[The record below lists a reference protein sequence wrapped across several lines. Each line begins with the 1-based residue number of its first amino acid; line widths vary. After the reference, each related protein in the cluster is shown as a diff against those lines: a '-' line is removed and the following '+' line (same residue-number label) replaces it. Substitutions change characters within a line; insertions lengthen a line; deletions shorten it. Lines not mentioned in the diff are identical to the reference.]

1 MRYNVNGPV
10 KKIKEVVKLLEV
22 GTQVRNFML
31 PDAQGNVH
39 ELKNYHGKKV
49 VIYFYPKDHTP
60 GCTTQALAFRES
72 HEQLKQ
78 LDVVVIGISKDDEAS
93 HQKFIKDYDLPFIL
107 LSDKNAEVAKQF
119 GVYVEKKMFGKTFM
133 GFQRSTFILD
143 EEGKVIH
150 VFKKASPKKN
160 ASEIV
165 EILSK

>member
-1 MRYNVNGPV
+1 M
-10 KKIKEVVKLLEV
+10 LSV
-22 GTQVRNFML
+22 GFKVTDFEL
-31 PDAQGNVH
+31 PDQYGKIRH
-39 ELKNYHGKKV
+39 LSDYKGKKV
-49 VIYFYPKDHTP
+49 VIYFYPKDNTS
-60 GCTTQALAFRES
+60 GCTTQACAFRDEYEAFKS
-72 HEQLKQ
+72 
-78 LDVVVIGISKDDEAS
+78 LDVVVIGISKDSPKS